1 MRVNSIVELNPDKRV
16 CRAVGNTKT
25 LKTLK
30 LPRVSK
36 IRKRLL
42 NFWKLF
48 WNQNDSPLPSG
59 SAQISVEFPPH
70 LLVCS
75 PAVCPQSLA
84 AAQRRSIAAFQEL
97 LKTACSS
104 AASRCSRSSKD
115 WSADENKPHTT
126 AADETLTQFNRSS
139 HQLLKAN
146 RSSYSKKV
154 CRNLKLMWCFSCLDI
169 LSLV

>member
-1 MRVNSIVELNPDKRV
+1 MRVNSVVELRGK
-16 CRAVGNTKT
+16 TKT

-36 IRKRLL
+36 KIKCLL

-48 WNQNDSPLPSG
+48 WNQNDSPLPSE
-59 SAQISVEFPPH
+59 SPQILVEFPPH

-115 WSADENKPHTT
+115 RSADEDKPHTT
-126 AADETLTQFNRSS
+126 AADETLTQFNTSS
-139 HQLLKAN
+139 HQLLNTVRKSAGIW
-146 RSSYSKKV
+146 S
-154 CRNLKLMWCFSCLDI
+154 WCDVLAVWMFS
-169 LSLV
+169 V